1 MAPSLTV
8 GRPADLASPSDKT
21 AATDGA
27 SVLYLPASSRDR
39 SAVRDRLTRS
49 GVAVTAAADIT
60 EALHMLQ
67 ARRFALALLDLADDR
82 AALGAIR
89 VLRAKH
95 PQQPLAAIIDPAN
108 PLVAGEALDLGAVD
122 LLPWPFDERDVLTVL
137 ADARDRGAGD
147 QPPPPAAAE
156 SDPLFAQSA
165 AMQSVVELVR
175 AAAEVRGGVIVT
187 GEPGSG
193 RELIARAIHRCT
205 DNAAERPLVTVDC
218 ADETPQ
224 DLERRL
230 FGVVAD
236 KKPPDGKPQGMDR
249 VTRSGA
255 LAQATGGTLILTNLV
270 EAPARVQGRL
280 ARLLRDREA
289 MLADKR
295 AIIELDVRPIA
306 VLDPMVETA
315 VTDGRLRRDLF
326 ERVAQVQIEVPPLR
340 RRREDI
346 PALAVHFLRK
356 AGENQPASQ
365 KSFSRSALILLAA
378 LPWHG
383 NARELQQ
390 MVGTLIRSVRKPVIQ
405 LEDLLDQASLDSLAA
420 RVDPGLTLREA
431 KARFERD
438 CISTVLMRHHGRV
451 GEAAKA
457 LGIQRTNLYR
467 KVRQLNVARS
477 LLSPRK

>member
-8 GRPADLASPSDKT
+8 GRPADPAAASDKT
-21 AATDGA
+21 AAADGTP
-27 SVLYLPASSRDR
+27 VLYLPASSRDG
-39 SAVRDRLTRS
+39 SPVRDRLARS

-60 EALHMLQ
+60 EALQLLS
-67 ARRFALALLDLADDR
+67 ARRFALCLLDLADDR

-89 VLRAKH
+89 VLRSRHA
-95 PQQPLAAIIDPAN
+95 QLPLAAIIDPAN
-108 PLVAGEALDLGAVD
+108 PLVAGEALDAGAID
-122 LLPWPFDERDVLTVL
+122 LLPWPFDERDVLVVL
-137 ADARDRGAGD
+137 ADARDRAGAE
-147 QPPPPAAAE
+147 AAPTAPGPDE
-156 SDPLFAQSA
+156 PLFAQSA
-165 AMQSVVELVR
+165 AMKSVVELVR
-175 AAAEVRGGVIVT
+175 AAAEVRGGVIIS

-193 RELIARAIHRCT
+193 RELIARAIHRT
-205 DNAAERPLVTVDC
+205 EHSADRPLVTVDC
-218 ADETPQ
+218 AGDAPQ

-230 FGVVAD
+230 FGIAAD
-236 KKPPDGKPQGMDR
+236 RKQPDGKPPVIDR
-249 VTRSGA
+249 VTRSA
-255 LAQATGGTLILTNLV
+255 AIVQAIGGTLILTNLV
-270 EAPARVQGRL
+270 EAPARVQVRL
-280 ARLLRDREA
+280 ASLLRDREA

-295 AIIELDVRPIA
+295 TLLELDVRPVA
-306 VLDPMVETA
+306 VCDPMVETA
-315 VTDGRLRRDLF
+315 VSDGRLRRDLY
-326 ERVAQVQIEVPPLR
+326 ERLAQVQIEVPPLR

-356 AGENQPASQ
+356 AGETQAVPP
-365 KSFSRSALILLAA
+365 KSFSRSALTLLAA

-390 MVGTLIRSVRKPVIQ
+390 MVGTLIRTVRRPVIL
-405 LEDLLDQASLDSLAA
+405 LEDLLDQASLESLAA

-438 CISTVLMRHHGRV
+438 CISAVLMRHHGRV

-467 KVRQLNVARS
+467 KVRQLNVTKS

>member
-1 MAPSLTV
+1 MASSFTV
-8 GRPADLASPSDKT
+8 GRPTDVAAPSDKT
-21 AATDGA
+21 APPDGA
-27 SVLYLPASSRDR
+27 TVLYLPASSRDR

-60 EALHMLQ
+60 EALQLLS
-67 ARRFALALLDLADDR
+67 ARRFALCLLDLADDR
-82 AALGAIR
+82 AAIGAIR
-89 VLRAKH
+89 VLRTRHA
-95 PQQPLAAIIDPAN
+95 QLPLAAIIDPAN
-108 PLVAGEALDLGAVD
+108 PFVAGEALDAGAID
-122 LLPWPFDERDVLTVL
+122 LLPWPFDERDVLVVL
-137 ADARDRGAGD
+137 AGAHDRGAAD
-147 QPPPPAAAE
+147 AAPNAAGADTE
-156 SDPLFAQSA
+156 PLFAQSA

-175 AAAEVRGGVIVT
+175 AAAEVRGGVIVS

-193 RELIARAIHRCT
+193 RELIARAIHRCSEH
-205 DNAAERPLVTVDC
+205 AADHPLVTVDC
-218 ADETPQ
+218 AGDTPQ

-230 FGVVAD
+230 FGVAAD
-236 KKPPDGKPQGMDR
+236 RKPSDGKPPVTDR

-255 LAQATGGTLILTNLV
+255 IAQAIGGTLILTNLV
-270 EAPARVQGRL
+270 EAPARVQDRL

-295 AIIELDVRPIA
+295 TIIELDVRPIA
-306 VLDPMVETA
+306 VFDPMVEAA
-315 VTDGRLRRDLF
+315 VTDGRLRRDLY
-326 ERVAQVQIEVPPLR
+326 ERLTQVQIDVPPLR

-356 AGENQPASQ
+356 AGESQGASQ
-365 KSFSRSALILLAA
+365 KSFSRSALTLLAA

-390 MVGTLIRSVRKPVIQ
+390 MVGTLIRSVRRPVIQ
-405 LEDLLDQASLDSLAA
+405 LDDLLDQASLESLAA

-438 CISTVLMRHHGRV
+438 CISAVLMRHHGRV